1 MKALDILKNLKIEEH
16 KKKFPSMPEYA
27 IPKPKYSDATANG
40 LTKCII
46 DFVNMKGY
54 LAERTN
60 TMGRVIDGRK
70 TYTDAIGQTKT
81 IGSMKYIPSTGMVGS
96 SDIKVYINGKI
107 IAVEVKMKDKQSEAQ
122 KQYQSRI
129 EQAGGQYWIVRNF
142 EEFYNKY
149 INLI

>member
-1 MKALDILKNLKIEEH
+1 
-16 KKKFPSMPEYA
+16 
-27 IPKPKYSDATANG
+27 
-40 LTKCII
+40 
-46 DFVNMKGY
+46 
-54 LAERTN
+54 
-60 TMGRVIDGRK
+60 
-70 TYTDAIGQTKT
+70 
-81 IGSMKYIPSTGMVGS
+81 MVGS

>member
-107 IAVEVKMKDKQSEAQ
+107 IAVEVKMKDKQSDAQ
-122 KQYQSRI
+122 KQYQLRI

-142 EEFYNKY
+142 EEFYNNY

>member
-16 KKKFPSMPEYA
+16 KKKFPSIPEYA

>member
-16 KKKFPSMPEYA
+16 KKKFPSIPEYA
-27 IPKPKYSDATANG
+27 IPKPKYSDTTANG

-142 EEFYNKY
+142 EEFYNNY

>member
-16 KKKFPSMPEYA
+16 KKKFPSIPEYA
-27 IPKPKYSDATANG
+27 IPKPKYSDTTANG

-107 IAVEVKMKDKQSEAQ
+107 IAVEVKMKDKQSDAQ
-122 KQYQSRI
+122 KQYQLRI

-142 EEFYNKY
+142 EEFYNNY

>member
-16 KKKFPSMPEYA
+16 KKKFPSIPEYA
-27 IPKPKYSDATANG
+27 IPKPKYSDTTANG

-107 IAVEVKMKDKQSEAQ
+107 IAVEVKMKDKQSDAQ

-142 EEFYNKY
+142 EEFYNNY

>member
-16 KKKFPSMPEYA
+16 KKKFPSIPEYA
-27 IPKPKYSDATANG
+27 IPKPKYSDTTANG

-70 TYTDAIGQTKT
+70 TYTDAIGQKKT

-122 KQYQSRI
+122 KQYQLRI

>member
-107 IAVEVKMKDKQSEAQ
+107 IAVEVKMKDKQSDAQ
-122 KQYQSRI
+122 KQYQLRI

>member
-70 TYTDAIGQTKT
+70 TYTDAIGQIKT

-107 IAVEVKMKDKQSEAQ
+107 IAVEVKMKDKQSDAQ
-122 KQYQSRI
+122 KQYQLRI

-142 EEFYNKY
+142 EEFYNNY

>member
-16 KKKFPSMPEYA
+16 KKKFPSIPEYA

-70 TYTDAIGQTKT
+70 TYTDAIGQKKT

-107 IAVEVKMKDKQSEAQ
+107 IAVEVKMKDKQSDAQ
-122 KQYQSRI
+122 KQYQLRI

>member
-16 KKKFPSMPEYA
+16 KKKFPLIPEYA
-27 IPKPKYSDATANG
+27 IPKPKYSDTTANG

-129 EQAGGQYWIVRNF
+129 EQAGGQYWIVRSF
-142 EEFYNKY
+142 EEFYNNY

>member
-16 KKKFPSMPEYA
+16 KKKFPSIPKYA
-27 IPKPKYSDATANG
+27 IPKPKYSDTTANG

-70 TYTDAIGQTKT
+70 TYTDAIGQKKT

>member
-16 KKKFPSMPEYA
+16 KKKFPSIPEYA
-27 IPKPKYSDATANG
+27 IPKPKYSDTTANG

-81 IGSMKYIPSTGMVGS
+81 IGSMKYIPSTGIVGS

>member
-1 MKALDILKNLKIEEH
+1 MKALDILKTLKIEEH
-16 KKKFPSMPEYA
+16 KKKFPSIPEYA

>member
-16 KKKFPSMPEYA
+16 KKKFPSIPEYA

-122 KQYQSRI
+122 KQYQLRI